1 MIRERGGNEKAALAI
16 AICATV
22 WVVAATVFFKSGGL
36 NPAGLIPTVGCLI
49 ALWGAFRSEMTVMW
63 FGTAI
68 VVITAVLLLFS
79 IGLAVVP
86 AGIALVVGS
95 FVLSRTRAATTT

>member
-1 MIRERGGNEKAALAI
+1 VAI
-16 AICATV
+16 AVCATV
-22 WVVAATVFFKSGGL
+22 WVVASTLFFKSGGF

-49 ALWGAFRSEMTVMW
+49 ALWGAYRSEVSVMW
-63 FGTAI
+63 LGTAI
-68 VVITAVLLLFS
+68 VVITAILFLFS